1 MSHTNGVT
9 RFLFTFISFL
19 FSISLMFDVVFFSTV
34 GAKIIFLTSASTE
47 LLLYCV
53 ILEVRCYLENH

>member
-1 MSHTNGVT
+1 
-9 RFLFTFISFL
+9 
-19 FSISLMFDVVFFSTV
+19 MFDVVFFSTV

-53 ILEVRCYLENH
+53 ILEVRCYLENHWLIFEPKAVLVQLVLTFAVTHQW